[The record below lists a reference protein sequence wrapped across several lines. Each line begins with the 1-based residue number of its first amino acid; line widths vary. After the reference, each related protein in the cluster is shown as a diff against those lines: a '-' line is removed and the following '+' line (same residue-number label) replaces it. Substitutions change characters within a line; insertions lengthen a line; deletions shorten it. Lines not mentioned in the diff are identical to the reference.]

1 MVEKIIRALI
11 FICLVAICVYLA
23 LWVLSVIG
31 LAIPAMIIQIVW
43 IVVVLVVLLYL
54 WRAFSGDLK
63 L

>member
-1 MVEKIIRALI
+1 MNLRPSH
-11 FICLVAICVYLA
+11 LVFLVGICVYLA
-23 LWVLSVIG
+23 IWVLGVIG

-43 IVVVLVVLLYL
+43 VVVVLVVLLYL